1 MTAADLKKGEKAVI
15 TEVEYCDLQCKL
27 LEMGCYCGKDITM
40 LFKAPFGDPI
50 AFDIDGYTLGLRKEE
65 ALKLIVELK

>member
-1 MTAADLKKGEKAVI
+1 MTAADLKKGERAVI

-27 LEMGCYCGKDITM
+27 LEMGCYCGKDIQM

-50 AFDIDGYTLGLRKEE
+50 AFDIDGYTLGLRREE
-65 ALKLIVELK
+65 ALRLIVELK